1 MIFSSRARFG
11 QVCDA
16 QPHRQ
21 CALAFFARHVRIYAQ
36 RPLSTGR
43 GLKHGSPDKQ
53 QVDVEYV
60 PRVQR
65 YVARCWTGDKCY
77 CSLVVLAVKP
87 GSSLPFVALTR
98 FAPTAGPQ
106 TMKATPRSK
115 TLDSLQT
122 PPHRALY
129 WCCRRKRVA
138 WITTSQRLLGP
149 VVKSRRTAVSKR
161 CLEEPANRPPPRQAP
176 GRCVFGS
183 KKLKI
188 CPRSNRWVRV
198 RADERGA
205 LPVIAYGGS
214 IARDDCEQLGRGC
227 WDFPEPDTMMM

>member
-106 TMKATPRSK
+106 SMEAAPRKK
-115 TLDSLQT
+115 TLDSLQR
-122 PPHRALY
+122 PPLRALF
-129 WCCRRKRVA
+129 WCRWRENVV
-138 WITTSQRLLGP
+138 WITASWRLLRP
-149 VVKSRRTAVSKR
+149 IVKSRRTAVSKR

-176 GRCVFGS
+176 DRCALDSTKSAQVYRMCEGFGG
-183 KKLKI
+183 LAW
-188 CPRSNRWVRV
+188 CAAGDPLRRRV
-198 RADERGA
+198 
-205 LPVIAYGGS
+205 
-214 IARDDCEQLGRGC
+214 ARDDR
-227 WDFPEPDTMMM
+227 

>member
-1 MIFSSRARFG
+1 MCQESRGMWRVAGRETKVIVSYFGNEARII
-11 QVCDA
+11 
-16 QPHRQ
+16 
-21 CALAFFARHVRIYAQ
+21 LA
-36 RPLSTGR
+36 
-43 GLKHGSPDKQ
+43 
-53 QVDVEYV
+53 
-60 PRVQR
+60 
-65 YVARCWTGDKCY
+65 
-77 CSLVVLAVKP
+77 
-87 GSSLPFVALTR
+87 FVALTR

>member
-1 MIFSSRARFG
+1 MWRVAGRETKVIVSYFGNEARII
-11 QVCDA
+11 
-16 QPHRQ
+16 
-21 CALAFFARHVRIYAQ
+21 LA
-36 RPLSTGR
+36 
-43 GLKHGSPDKQ
+43 
-53 QVDVEYV
+53 
-60 PRVQR
+60 
-65 YVARCWTGDKCY
+65 
-77 CSLVVLAVKP
+77 
-87 GSSLPFVALTR
+87 FVALTR

-106 TMKATPRSK
+106 SMEAAPRKK
-115 TLDSLQT
+115 TLEALQT
-122 PPHRALY
+122 PPLRALF
-129 WCCRRKRVA
+129 WCRWRENVV
-138 WITTSQRLLGP
+138 WITASWRLLRP
-149 VVKSRRTAVSKR
+149 IVKSRRTAVSKR

-227 WDFPEPDTMMM
+227 WDFPEPEAMMMCR